1 MAFLNREAILAADD
15 APTLEVH
22 IPEWNGSVKVRT
34 MSARERDAFE
44 WASIAADREGVTLAN
59 VRARFAVACCIDE
72 NGKPV
77 FTDEDIAML
86 GDKSGAALDRIYQAI
101 AKLNALGAGDIE
113 DAAKN

>member
-1 MAFLNREAILAADD
+1 MAFLNREAILSAND
-15 APTLEVH
+15 APTADVAV
-22 IPEWNGSVKVRT
+22 PEWGGTVRVRT

-44 WASIAADREGVTLAN
+44 WASIAADKEGVTLSN

-72 NGKPV
+72 AGKPV

-113 DAAKN
+113 EAAKN